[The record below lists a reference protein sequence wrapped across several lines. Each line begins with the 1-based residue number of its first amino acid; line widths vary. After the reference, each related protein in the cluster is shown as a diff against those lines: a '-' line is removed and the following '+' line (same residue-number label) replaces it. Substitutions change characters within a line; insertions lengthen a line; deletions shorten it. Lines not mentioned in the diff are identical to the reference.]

1 MNIDG
6 KVLSKI
12 LVSQIQQY
20 IKSMTQHDQFWIY
33 SRITG
38 QFNIHKSAN
47 VIDNISKK
55 KGKNYMIIS
64 MDTEKSFDKLQN
76 PFMTKTHSGYRGNIS
91 QHNERCLQPT
101 QYSVVK
107 LKAFV
112 LKSGARQGC
121 SLSPLL
127 FNIALEIL
135 TAVGQVK
142 EEKRDPDWKGRGK
155 IALICI

>member
-20 IKSMTQHDQFWIY
+20 IKSMTPHDQFWIY

-91 QHNERCLQPT
+91 QHNKGKLRQT
-101 QYSVVK
+101 HRKHSVME
-107 LKAFV
+107 
-112 LKSGARQGC
+112 
-121 SLSPLL
+121 SLSPKIR
-127 FNIALEIL
+127 NKRWMRTL
-135 TAVGQVK
+135 TISV
-142 EEKRDPDWKGRGK
+142 
-155 IALICI
+155 